1 MVPRTSQRRALRT
14 QLPPQANDHC
24 WSPTLL
30 PSPHAKGPLVFPQ
43 QEVPSLGLQEGNL
56 GGDPGPC
63 ACPTA
68 SPDPSAPH
76 TRRPHGREVPCLRG
90 TAPPSSNAPR
100 VCSALPPFSLTP
112 TPRPWARP
120 APGSGAPTLP
130 ACPSLAPG
138 SARIV
143 LVQLCAPA
151 RPASQGQLLEMGLS
165 ERRPLSP
172 PEDLPPGVV
181 PGALSS
187 RHVPG

>member
-30 PSPHAKGPLVFPQ
+30 PSPHAKGPLAFPQ

-120 APGSGAPTLP
+120 APGWGAHPTCL
-130 ACPSLAPG
+130 SFPG
-138 SARIV
+138 SWLRAH
-143 LVQLCAPA
+143 CA
-151 RPASQGQLLEMGLS
+151 RPALRTCSSSFAHLPALLAKG
-165 ERRPLSP
+165 
-172 PEDLPPGVV
+172 
-181 PGALSS
+181 SS
-187 RHVPG
+187 SKSD

>member
-30 PSPHAKGPLVFPQ
+30 PSPHAKGPLAFPQ

-90 TAPPSSNAPR
+90 TAPPPQM
-100 VCSALPPFSLTP
+100 
-112 TPRPWARP
+112 RP
-120 APGSGAPTLP
+120 ASAQRSLRSRSRPRHAPGLALLPVRAPTLP

-165 ERRPLSP
+165 ERRPLSL

-187 RHVPG
+187 RHVSG

>member
-14 QLPPQANDHC
+14 SSHHR
-24 WSPTLL
+24 PTTIAGLRPFSQVL
-30 PSPHAKGPLVFPQ
+30 MLK
-43 QEVPSLGLQEGNL
+43 VPSFF
-56 GGDPGPC
+56 
-63 ACPTA
+63 
-68 SPDPSAPH
+68 PSRKSLH
-76 TRRPHGREVPCLRG
+76 WGSKRG
-90 TAPPSSNAPR
+90 TSEVTQVLAPAP
-100 VCSALPPFSLTP
+100 LPAP
-112 TPRPWARP
+112 TPRHRTHGAPMVGKSPASAALHPPPQMRP
-120 APGSGAPTLP
+120 ASAQRSLRSRSRPRHAPGLALLPVRGPTLP

>member
-30 PSPHAKGPLVFPQ
+30 PSPHAKGPLAFPQ

-120 APGSGAPTLP
+120 APGSGRPPYLPVLSGRPPYLPVLPWLLAPRTLCSSSFAHLP
-130 ACPSLAPG
+130 ALLAKG
-138 SARIV
+138 S
-143 LVQLCAPA
+143 
-151 RPASQGQLLEMGLS
+151 
-165 ERRPLSP
+165 
-172 PEDLPPGVV
+172 
-181 PGALSS
+181 SS
-187 RHVPG
+187 KWD

>member
-30 PSPHAKGPLVFPQ
+30 PSPHAKGPLAFPQ

-90 TAPPSSNAPR
+90 TAPPLLKCAPR
-100 VCSALPPFSLTP
+100 LLSAPSVLAHTHATPLGSPCSRF
-112 TPRPWARP
+112 
-120 APGSGAPTLP
+120 GAPTLP

-138 SARIV
+138 SARIA

-187 RHVPG
+187 RHVSG